1 MTKIPRVNIYEC
13 AGCGLCTIAL
23 SEVFRMAPE
32 GRSEI
37 YAPDKA
43 DKTAIQKV
51 MNDCPVGAVFWY
63 DDGK

>member
-1 MTKIPRVNIYEC
+1 MTKIPRINNYEC

-32 GRSEI
+32 GRSEV
-37 YAPDKA
+37 YAPNKA
-43 DKTAIQKV
+43 ENTAIQKV
-51 MNDCPVGAVFWY
+51 IDNCPVGAVHWY